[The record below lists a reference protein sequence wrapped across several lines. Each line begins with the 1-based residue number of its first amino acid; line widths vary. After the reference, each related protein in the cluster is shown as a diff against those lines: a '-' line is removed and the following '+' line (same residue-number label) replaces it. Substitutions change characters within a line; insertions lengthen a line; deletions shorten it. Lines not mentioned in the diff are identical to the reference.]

1 MMEAVMLEEL
11 SIRNFALIENL
22 SLNFDRGFT
31 VLSGETGAGKSIIV
45 GALSFLLG
53 AKADADS
60 IRSGA
65 EETSVSAAISVS
77 AKNNEARAWLAQRDI
92 LLDEDRLVV
101 RRNLK
106 TSGRGSM
113 YIQNVPL
120 TRNELTEFMALL
132 FDLHG
137 QHTHESLLRR
147 ENHRKYLDRFA
158 LLETETTAYNERF
171 LELAEKKKTFEAKLS
186 SARERQ
192 ERLEILGYAIEEI
205 TSAAPKS
212 GEIRE
217 LENEA
222 ARLGDFEKLAEQVN
236 NAAGSFFD
244 DEVSVLSLARRTRPA
259 LESAVSIDESLAT
272 LRKRVEDLYYEAED
286 IAGEFRAYREG
297 LTYDPRR
304 LEEVEERLAL
314 LYRLKKKYGN
324 GSEAALLRY
333 QTEAEAEIDA
343 LSHAEENR
351 EKLKEE
357 IAALEKDIATRASSI
372 SAKRKAAASRLG
384 SAIGEV
390 LGRLGMP
397 AARFLV
403 TVKTSP
409 IGPWGMDE
417 VDFLISANKGEP
429 EKPLARIA
437 SGGELSRV
445 MLAIKTALAGA
456 DTLETLVF
464 DEIDAG
470 IGGEVAITVGEYLAR
485 ISALKQIFCV
495 THLASIAVR
504 ADNHVKVVKTSMG
517 ERTITSVKELR
528 SKEQRAEIAR
538 MLSGDAGTAALAH
551 ADDLLA
557 KYHHR

>member
-1 MMEAVMLEEL
+1 MEAAMLEEL

-22 SLNFDRGFT
+22 SLSFDRGFT

-53 AKADADS
+53 ARADADS

-77 AKNNEARAWLAQRDI
+77 AKNDEARAWLAQRDI

-120 TRNELTEFMALL
+120 TRNELAEFMAML

-171 LELAEKKKTFEAKLS
+171 LELAEKKKAFEAKLS
-186 SARERQ
+186 SARERE
-192 ERLEILGYAIEEI
+192 ERLEILRYAIEEI
-205 TSAAPKS
+205 TSAAPKA
-212 GEIRE
+212 GELRE

-259 LESAVSIDESLAT
+259 LESAVAIDESLAT
-272 LRKRVEDLYYEAED
+272 LRKRVDDLYYEAED
-286 IAGEFRAYREG
+286 IAGEFRAYREN

-314 LYRLKKKYGN
+314 LYQLKKKYGN
-324 GSEAALLRY
+324 GDEAALLRY
-333 QTEAEAEIDA
+333 RTEAEAEIDA

-357 IAALEKDIATRASSI
+357 ITVLEKDITARAVSI
-372 SAKRKAAASRLG
+372 NVKRKAAALRLG
-384 SAIGEV
+384 SAVGEV

-397 AARFLV
+397 GARFLV
-403 TVKTSP
+403 TVKTGP

-417 VDFLISANKGEP
+417 VNFLISANKGEP
-429 EKPLARIA
+429 EKLLARIA

-445 MLAIKTALAGA
+445 MLAIKTALSGA

-464 DEIDAG
+464 DEIDTG
-470 IGGEVAITVGEYLAR
+470 IGGEVAITVGEYLAK

-504 ADNHVKVVKTSMG
+504 ADNHVKVVKTSEG

-528 SKEQRAEIAR
+528 SKEQREEIAR

>member
-1 MMEAVMLEEL
+1 METVMLEEL

-22 SLNFDRGFT
+22 SLNFDPGFT

-53 AKADADS
+53 AKADANS

-65 EETSVSAAISVS
+65 DETSVSAAISVS

-120 TRNELTEFMALL
+120 TRNELAEFMAML

-158 LLETETTAYNERF
+158 LLETETTVYNERF
-171 LELAEKKKTFEAKLS
+171 LELTEKKKAFEAKLS
-186 SARERQ
+186 SAREREEQ
-192 ERLEILGYAIEEI
+192 LEILRYAIEEI

-236 NAAGSFFD
+236 NAAGSFSD
-244 DEVSVLSLARRTRPA
+244 DEVSVLSLTRRTRPA
-259 LESAVSIDESLAT
+259 LESAVAIDESLAA
-272 LRKRVEDLYYEAED
+272 LRKRVDDLYYEAED
-286 IAGEFRAYREG
+286 IAGEFRVYREA

-324 GSEAALLRY
+324 GDEAALLRY
-333 QTEAEAEIDA
+333 RTEAEAEIDT

-357 IAALEKDIATRASSI
+357 ITVLEKDIATRAASI
-372 SAKRKAAASRLG
+372 SVKRKAAALRLG
-384 SAIGEV
+384 SAVGEV

-397 AARFLV
+397 AARFLI
-403 TVKTSP
+403 TVKTSL

-417 VDFLISANKGEP
+417 VNFLISANKGEP

-437 SGGELSRV
+437 SGGELSRI
-445 MLAIKTALAGA
+445 MLAIKTALSGA

-464 DEIDAG
+464 DEIDTG

-485 ISALKQIFCV
+485 ISTLKQIFCV

-504 ADNHVKVVKTSMG
+504 ADNHVKVVKTAQG

-528 SKEQRAEIAR
+528 SKEQREEIAR

>member
-1 MMEAVMLEEL
+1 MLEEL